1 MVERTMCFMTEEE
14 DLVVTIIIWTVEHQ
28 SHDEGS
34 QSLVLAA
41 SRFEFWCFVN

>member
-34 QSLVLAA
+34 QSLDLA

>member
-1 MVERTMCFMTEEE
+1 MCFMTEEE

-34 QSLVLAA
+34 QSLDLSSRCLA
-41 SRFEFWCFVN
+41 SSGVS